1 MPALPIPPL
10 HSNLLRTPWPRLVCW
25 LASCRQRCAA
35 AWRAQRRR
43 GEDRRI
49 LQDMSE
55 RDLRDIG
62 LGRGD
67 VPYVTGRR
75 HDGASR

>member
-10 HSNLLRTPWPRLVCW
+10 PSSLRCAPWPRLARW
-25 LASCRQRCAA
+25 LTNLGLHCAA
-35 AWRAQRRR
+35 AWRAHRRR

-49 LQDMSE
+49 LLEMSE

-62 LGRGD
+62 LGRCD
-67 VPYVTGRR
+67 VPYVAGRC
-75 HDGASR
+75 HDSASR